1 MSGFI
6 TKKFRVIFMLSIT
19 ILYALTCSGCQNG
32 TVSEGEMEVINAYD
46 DSSRSVFYLNHEGTR
61 VESEELKA
69 LQGAENVEQEIKLYI
84 SALTADPSKKDLE
97 ATMGTVTK
105 VLDFSL
111 TEGQLILNFDEGYRN
126 LSKSKEILFRAS
138 VVKTLCQIDGVDSI
152 IFLVE
157 SEPILDSKGTP
168 YGAMAAEDFIN
179 NAGNEI
185 NSYERTQLTLY
196 FSNAEGTALVPITET
211 VVYSSNISMEKLVL
225 EKLLEG
231 PGDSGARATL
241 SSDRK
246 IISVSTKDGVCYV
259 NLSSTMMDITDFV
272 SEEISLYSI
281 VDSLTELNQVNKV
294 LLSIDGSSDGYF
306 RGAMPLNEPYSRNL
320 DIIQEN

>member
-1 MSGFI
+1 MSTFFR
-6 TKKFRVIFMLSIT
+6 KKIKYIFFALIAASTVLS
-19 ILYALTCSGCQNG
+19 CSGCGNN
-32 TVSEGEMEVINAYD
+32 TVSQGEQEVIDAYD
-46 DSSRSVFYLNHEGTR
+46 DSSRSVFYLNHDGTK
-61 VESEELKA
+61 VESEELKT
-69 LQGAENVEQEIKLYI
+69 LQEADSIEQEIKLYI
-84 SALTADPSKKDLE
+84 SALSSDPSKSELE
-97 ATMGTVTK
+97 ATMGTVTN
-105 VLDFSL
+105 VMDYSL
-111 TEGQLILNFDEGYRN
+111 NEGQLILDFDEGYHN

-138 VVKTLCQIDGVDSI
+138 VVKTLCQIDGVESI
-152 IFLVE
+152 MFLVE
-157 SEPILDSKGTP
+157 SEPVVDSKGNP
-168 YGAMAAEDFIN
+168 FGAMAAEDFIN

-196 FSNAEGTALVPITET
+196 FSNAEGTALVPVQET

-246 IISVSTKDGVCYV
+246 IISVTTKDGICYV
-259 NLSSTMMDITDFV
+259 NLSSTMVDITDFV

-281 VDSLTELNQVNKV
+281 VDSLTELNHVNKV

-306 RGAMPLNEPYSRNL
+306 RGAMPLSEPYSRNL
-320 DIIQEN
+320 DIIEE